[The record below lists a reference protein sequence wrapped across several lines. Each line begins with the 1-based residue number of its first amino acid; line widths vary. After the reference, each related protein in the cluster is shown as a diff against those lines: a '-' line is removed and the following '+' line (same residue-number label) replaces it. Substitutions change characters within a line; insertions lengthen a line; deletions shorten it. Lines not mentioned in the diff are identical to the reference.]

1 MGFKRR
7 ATIGGACAVILTA
20 VVLLAAGVVAPIIND
35 SQAHGASPSGL
46 HVSGNRILDKAG
58 HQVLFQGVNRSGPE
72 YACIQRFGI
81 FDGPSDARSV
91 AAIASWHV
99 NIVRI
104 PLNEDCWLG
113 INGIKPQYGGANYRR
128 AIVHYVQLLHRYGMY
143 AELSLV
149 WAAPGTLPAGY
160 QPGAP
165 DEDHAPAVWA
175 GMAKTFK
182 NDPDVILAPWGET
195 VIDADC
201 FLSGRGCEATFGPKH
216 TRYRVAGM
224 QQAVTV
230 MRRAG
235 YDGIIAIPGI
245 EYANDLSQWL
255 SHMPRDPRHQ
265 LIAEAH
271 VYGGQVC
278 DDVRCFQATYA
289 PVARRVPLIFGEIGE
304 NYDNKDCGT
313 RHISAIVDWADAHH
327 VGYEAWAW
335 DTWRNCGI
343 LISNYAGKPFSPYG
357 AWIRAHY
364 LKRRPQL
371 LNQR

>member
-1 MGFKRR
+1 MSLNRGTGVGWIR
-7 ATIGGACAVILTA
+7 AVALT
-20 VVLLAAGVVAPIIND
+20 VVVVVAGVVVALSMSNN
-35 SQAHGASPSGL
+35 QAHGAGADGL

-58 HQVLFQGVNRSGPE
+58 RQVLFQGVNRSGTE
-72 YACIQRFGI
+72 YACIQGWGI

-113 INGIKPQYGGANYRR
+113 INGVKPQYAGANYRR
-128 AIVHYVQLLHRYGMY
+128 AIVNYVNLLHRYGIY
-143 AELSLV
+143 AELSLI
-149 WAAPGTLPAGY
+149 WAAPGTDKAGY
-160 QPGAP
+160 QSGAP
-165 DEDHAPAVWA
+165 DEDHSPAAWA
-175 GMAKTFK
+175 SIAKTFK
-182 NDPDVILAPWGET
+182 DDPDVILAPWGET
-195 VIDADC
+195 VVDANC
-201 FLSGRGCEATFGPKH
+201 FLRGGFCGATWGPKNIP
-216 TRYRVAGM
+216 YRVAGM

-230 MRRAG
+230 MRHAG
-235 YDGIIAIPGI
+235 YGGIIAIPGI
-245 EYANDLSQWL
+245 VYANDLTQWL

-278 DDVRCFQATYA
+278 DAVACFQKTYA
-289 PVARRVPLIFGEIGE
+289 PVARRVPLIFGEVGE
-304 NYDNKDCGT
+304 NYDNKDCGSS
-313 RHISAIVDWADAHH
+313 HISTIVDWADAHH

-343 LISNYAGKPFSPYG
+343 LISNYAGKPYSAYG

-364 LKRRPQL
+364 LKRRP
-371 LNQR
+371 